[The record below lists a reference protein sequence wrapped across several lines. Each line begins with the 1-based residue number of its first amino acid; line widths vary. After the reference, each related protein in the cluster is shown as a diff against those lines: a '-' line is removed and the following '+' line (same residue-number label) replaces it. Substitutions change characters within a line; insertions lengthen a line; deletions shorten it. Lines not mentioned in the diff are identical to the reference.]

1 MKLKIGDTV
10 RYLNEVGGGTV
21 RRILSNTMVEITDE
35 SGFEIPVYEHELVLI
50 QSAQTEKQVAEEPKQ
65 EISKQQIVQAV
76 EIENND
82 TPQFFMA
89 FVRNVRTANL
99 FDLYVIND
107 CNYSVAYSL
116 LFARGSTW
124 QLCETGILE
133 SNTKLFLQSIPLE
146 ELSNIEKLSFQ
157 ALLFKNRNFEL
168 QQPFVATMPF
178 LPVKFHKP
186 GVFVIND
193 FFEEDAYVIDL
204 CVKKPE
210 IKPEYS
216 EKEVLEEKL
225 RADLQTNTAF
235 KITKQDTST
244 SSATGKKKD
253 TKEVDLHLHE
263 LVENEQGLLPED
275 MIAIQMQTF
284 EKELAAAI
292 AQGYEKI
299 VFIHGVGNGTLKTR
313 IRMTLDR
320 DYRHLFYQDASF
332 QKYKFG
338 ATLVYLKRR

>member
-21 RRILSNTMVEITDE
+21 RRILSNTMVEITDDT
-35 SGFEIPVYEHELVLI
+35 GFEIPVYEHELVMV
-50 QSAQTEKQVAEEPKQ
+50 QAANPTNAPVADEAKP
-65 EISKQQIVQAV
+65 EISKRHIEQAV
-76 EIENND
+76 EIENNN
-82 TPQFFMA
+82 TPQFFLA
-89 FVRNVRTANL
+89 WVRNVRTANL

-116 LFARGSTW
+116 LFARGGAW
-124 QLCETGILE
+124 QLCETGLLE

-157 ALLFKNRNFEL
+157 ALLFKNKNFEL

-216 EKEVLEEKL
+216 EQEILQEKL
-225 RADLQTNTAF
+225 QTDLQTNTTF
-235 KITKQDTST
+235 KVTNASAN
-244 SSATGKKKD
+244 SATGKKND

-284 EKELAAAI
+284 EKELAAAM

>member
-1 MKLKIGDTV
+1 MKLKTGDTV

-35 SGFEIPVYEHELVLI
+35 SGFDIPVYEHELILI
-50 QSAQTEKQVAEEPKQ
+50 QSAQTAEKQAREEQKPEITKQ
-65 EISKQQIVQAV
+65 HIEQAV

-82 TPQFFMA
+82 TPQFFLA
-89 FVRNVRTANL
+89 FVRNVRSANS

-116 LFARGSTW
+116 LFARSGTW
-124 QLCETGILE
+124 QLAETALLE
-133 SNTKLFLQSIPLE
+133 SNTKLFVQNITLE
-146 ELSNIEKLSFQ
+146 EISAIEKLSFQ
-157 ALLFKNRNFEL
+157 ALLFKNKDFTL
-168 QQPFVATMPF
+168 QQPFVTTMAF
-178 LPVKFHKP
+178 SPVKFHKP
-186 GVFVIND
+186 GVFVVND

-204 CVKKPE
+204 CIKKPE
-210 IKPEYS
+210 MKPEFFEQES
-216 EKEVLEEKL
+216 LQEKL
-225 RADLQTNTAF
+225 RADLQENTAF
-235 KITKQDTST
+235 KITKQEKNS
-244 SSATGKKKD
+244 
-253 TKEVDLHLHE
+253 TKEVDLHLYE

-284 EKELAAAI
+284 EKELATAI
-292 AQGYEKI
+292 AQDFEKI

-313 IRMTLDR
+313 IRMTLDK

-338 ATLVYLKRR
+338 ATLVYLRKK

>member
-1 MKLKIGDTV
+1 MQLKINDTV

-50 QSAQTEKQVAEEPKQ
+50 QSAHNSTPQVEEAKP
-65 EISKQQIVQAV
+65 EIAKQQIEQAV

-89 FVRNVRTANL
+89 FTRNMRTAHL
-99 FDLYVIND
+99 FDLYLIND

-116 LFARGSTW
+116 LFARGGSW
-124 QLCETGILE
+124 QLCETGMLE
-133 SNTKLFLQSIPLE
+133 SNTKLFLQSMPLE
-146 ELSNIEKLSFQ
+146 ELSTIENLSFQ
-157 ALLFKNRNFEL
+157 ALLFKNKNFEL
-168 QQPFVATMPF
+168 QQPFVSTMAF
-178 LPVKFHKP
+178 SPVKFHKP

-193 FFEEDAYVIDL
+193 FFEEDAYIIELQAKKQNTETYAAEQIDFQ
-204 CVKKPE
+204 
-210 IKPEYS
+210 
-216 EKEVLEEKL
+216 EKW

-235 KITKQDTST
+235 KVTKQE
-244 SSATGKKKD
+244 KKHI
-253 TKEVDLHLHE
+253 KEVDLHLHE

-275 MIAIQMQTF
+275 MVAIQMQTF

-299 VFIHGVGNGTLKTR
+299 VFIHGVGTGALKTR
-313 IRMTLDR
+313 IRTTLDR
-320 DYRHLFYQDASF
+320 DYPHLFYQDASF

-338 ATLVYLKRR
+338 ATLVYLESV